1 MPINTVAILSPGD
14 MGHAVGQLLKQHEL
28 RVITCIT
35 GRSPRTKSLSDS
47 AGIEDVPDFGRM
59 VELADIILSIT
70 VSEVVPEICNQ
81 VAAELKANPSRTL
94 FAECNAL
101 APSSVK
107 NMEVIISEAGGRF
120 VDVSII
126 GSPPRTG
133 VSPRFYAAGPHA
145 EEFSALSAF
154 GLDVRVIGDTTGQA
168 SGIKMCYAAMTKGTA
183 ALHSQLLMAAEAM
196 GLYEPLMGE
205 FDSGHNAVIQR
216 MESWIPGIPAK
227 SRRWVSEM
235 QEIKQTFFE
244 LGMTPNIFE
253 GVTDMYRL
261 IGSTELADENPES
274 RDLNRTLKQT
284 IERLTNE
291 LPNPDTSD

>member
-14 MGHAVGQLLKQHEL
+14 MGHSVGQLLKQHEL
-28 RVITCIT
+28 RVITCLT
-35 GRSPRTKSLSDS
+35 GRSARTKALSES
-47 AGIEDVPDFGRM
+47 AGIEDVPDFNTM

-70 VSEVVPEICNQ
+70 VSEVVPEVCSQ
-81 VAAELKANPSRTL
+81 VAAALAGNPSSTL

-107 NMEVIISEAGGRF
+107 KMEAVITSAGGRF

-133 VSPRFYAAGPHA
+133 VSPRFYAAGPYA
-145 EEFSALSAF
+145 QEFRGLTDF
-154 GLDVRVIGDTTGQA
+154 GLDVRVIGATTGQA
-168 SGIKMCYAAMTKGTA
+168 SGIKMCYAAMTQGTA
-183 ALHSQLLMAAEAM
+183 ALHSQLLMAAESM
-196 GLYEPLMGE
+196 GLYDPLMGE
-205 FDSGHNAVIQR
+205 FESGHAAVIQR
-216 MESWIPGIPAK
+216 MESWIPGVPSK

-235 QEIKQTFFE
+235 QEIKQTFAE

-261 IGSTELADENPES
+261 MGSTELADENPET
-274 RDLNRTLKQT
+274 RDLDRTLKQT
-284 IERLTNE
+284 VERLAQE
-291 LPNPDTSD
+291 LPKQE

>member
-1 MPINTVAILSPGD
+1 
-14 MGHAVGQLLKQHEL
+14 
-28 RVITCIT
+28 
-35 GRSPRTKSLSDS
+35 
-47 AGIEDVPDFGRM
+47 
-59 VELADIILSIT
+59 
-70 VSEVVPEICNQ
+70 
-81 VAAELKANPSRTL
+81 
-94 FAECNAL
+94 
-101 APSSVK
+101 
-107 NMEVIISEAGGRF
+107 
-120 VDVSII
+120 
-126 GSPPRTG
+126 
-133 VSPRFYAAGPHA
+133 
-145 EEFSALSAF
+145 
-154 GLDVRVIGDTTGQA
+154 
-168 SGIKMCYAAMTKGTA
+168 
-183 ALHSQLLMAAEAM
+183 MAAEAM

-291 LPNPDTSD
+291 LPNTDTSD

>member
-14 MGHAVGQLLKQHEL
+14 MGHSVGQLLKQHEL
-28 RVITCIT
+28 RVITCLA
-35 GRSPRTKSLSDS
+35 GRSARTRALSES
-47 AGIEDVPDFGRM
+47 AGIEDIPDFNNM
-59 VELADIILSIT
+59 VALSDIILSIT
-70 VSEVVPEICNQ
+70 VSEVVPEVCNQ
-81 VAAELKANPSRTL
+81 VAAALKANPSSTL

-107 NMEVIISEAGGRF
+107 EMEDVITAAGGRF

-133 VSPRFYAAGPHA
+133 ISPRFYAAGPHA
-145 EEFSALSAF
+145 QEFSSLIDF
-154 GLDVRVIGDTTGQA
+154 GLDVRIIGDTTGQA

-183 ALHSQLLMAAEAM
+183 ALHSQLLMAAESM

-205 FDSGHNAVIQR
+205 FESGHSAVIQR
-216 MESWIPGIPAK
+216 MESWIPGVPSK

-235 QEIKQTFFE
+235 QEIKQTFAE

-261 IGSTELADENPES
+261 MGSTELADENPES
-274 RDLNRTLKQT
+274 RNLDRTLKQT
-284 IERLTNE
+284 VERLAQE
-291 LPNPDTSD
+291 LPNQE